1 MAWSQN
7 IPVGTGWCFTDLA
20 NWEPFFDL
28 LNSFNPVLEIY
39 GESSAHYNY
48 TSQAFTEL
56 VPSALYRC
64 IAGGIAAT
72 SLVIPEQI
80 LDRCLRIAAYCFDKD
95 KLVEGQGITHIGW
108 TEVLLGA
115 DMTKFFTWAEDE
127 LPSGTPT
134 TILDAIK
141 DQEVNDGP
149 DWSSSVVGCFSKD
162 LPNTLYAMC
171 EALRKNFAVHWVNG
185 GQCTGFHPVSGIA
198 LFRNDFTAAN
208 DMNKKGS
215 TGTLSRNGFTSC
227 ETTRSAL
234 ESLWDSTSCTSDTS
248 PNTSSL
254 VVEYEPAVPATFD
267 PYRWTVKSS
276 TAKWDLVDMNFGSY
290 TTTFRSFEY
299 RMKNTASDPS
309 LYVDDVF
316 FDPFDDA
323 TEKTI
328 QNIQTITPSGNYTS
342 PYVGD
347 ICGSTFNPISDLAC
361 GDVPDDES
369 AICLTFFAI
378 VMELEVPEP

>member
-64 IAGGIAAT
+64 IAGGISST
-72 SLVIPEQI
+72 SLIIPEQI
-80 LDRCLRIAAYCFDKD
+80 LYRCLDIAAYCFDKD
-95 KLVEGQGITHIGW
+95 KLVVDQGISHSGW
-108 TEVLLGA
+108 AEVLLSQ
-115 DMTKFFTWAEDE
+115 DMTKFFTWAEAE
-127 LPSGTPT
+127 LPSGTST
-134 TILDAIK
+134 TILHAIR
-141 DQEVNDGP
+141 DEQISSGP

-185 GQCTGFHPVSGIA
+185 GQHTGYSGGGVA
-198 LFRNDFTAAN
+198 QFRNDFTSAS
-208 DMNKKGS
+208 DSQKKGS
-215 TGTLSRNGFTSC
+215 TGVLTRNGTTSC
-227 ETTRSAL
+227 ETTRGNL
-234 ESLWDSTSCTSDTS
+234 ESLWDSTSCTSDTG
-248 PNTSSL
+248 SSSHII
-254 VVEYEPAVPATFD
+254 VEYEPAVPEFFD
-267 PYRWTVKSS
+267 PYRWTVRSGSS
-276 TAKWDLVDMNFGSY
+276 KWNLVDMNFGSY

-299 RMKNTASDPS
+299 RMKNTASGAG
-309 LYVDDVF
+309 LYDDDVF
-316 FDPFDDA
+316 VDFFDDA
-323 TEKTI
+323 SEQTI

-347 ICGSTFNPISDLAC
+347 FCGSTFNPISALSC

-369 AICLTFFAI
+369 ARCISFFAI
-378 VMELEVPEP
+378 VMELEVAEP

>member
-48 TSQAFTEL
+48 TSQAFAEL

-64 IAGGIAAT
+64 IAGGLSST
-72 SLVIPEQI
+72 SLIIPEQI
-80 LDRCLRIAAYCFDKD
+80 IYRCLDIVAYCFDKD
-95 KLVEGQGITHIGW
+95 KLAEGQGITHVGW

-115 DMTKFFTWAEDE
+115 DMTKFFTWAEAE
-127 LPSGTPT
+127 LPSGTST
-134 TILDAIK
+134 TILHAIR
-141 DQEVNDGP
+141 DEQISSGP

-185 GQCTGFHPVSGIA
+185 GQCTGFSTGGVA
-198 LFRNDFTAAN
+198 LYRNDFTSV
-208 DMNKKGS
+208 DSQKKGS
-215 TGTLSRNGFTSC
+215 TGVLTRNGHTSC
-227 ETTRSAL
+227 ETTRGNL
-234 ESLWDSTSCTSDTS
+234 ESAWTSTSCSSDTG
-248 PNTSSL
+248 SSSHII
-254 VVEYEPAVPATFD
+254 VEYEPAVPEYFD
-267 PYRWTVKSS
+267 PYIWTVRSGS
-276 TAKWDLVDMNFGSY
+276 ARWRLVDMNFGSY
-290 TTTFRSFEY
+290 TNTFSSFEY
-299 RMKNTASDPS
+299 RMKNTASGTG
-309 LYVDDVF
+309 LYDDDVF

-323 TEKTI
+323 PEKTI

-361 GDVPDDES
+361 GDVPEDES
-369 AICLTFFAI
+369 ARCISFFAI